1 VPYLSTIKD
10 VEVIADAIP
19 NKKFSARISK
29 ISQAVDLSTRTMAVE
44 IEINNPGA
52 ILKPGM
58 FATVQLVTEKKTN
71 SDIIP
76 NQIAL
81 SDEQGDFVYVLN
93 PDTSVSKKY
102 VKIGI
107 RMDDKLEVLSGLN
120 ETDRIVFVGQS
131 IIRDKMKVKIA
142 K

>member
-1 VPYLSTIKD
+1 
-10 VEVIADAIP
+10 
-19 NKKFSARISK
+19 
-29 ISQAVDLSTRTMAVE
+29 
-44 IEINNPGA
+44 
-52 ILKPGM
+52 M